1 MRKKVSTRLFLAII
15 LFAGI
20 VSMKAENPLVE
31 KNTNSGGV
39 IHLNKSTFIEKVFD
53 YEKNSEWKYKG
64 DKPAIVDFFASWC
77 GPCRKLSPLLE
88 EIQNEYN
95 GRLQVYKVD
104 TEKSKD
110 LAAAFGIRS
119 LPTIVF
125 IPMNEEPRAVLGYVP
140 KEQLTKMITDILKVS
155 KQ

>member
-1 MRKKVSTRLFLAII
+1 MRKKVSVFLFSAI
-15 LFAGI
+15 LFFAGI
-20 VSMKAENPLVE
+20 QKMNATEPAEGKTSE
-31 KNTNSGGV
+31 SGV
-39 IHLNKSTFIEKVFD
+39 ITLDKAAFVAQVFD
-53 YEKNSEWKYKG
+53 YENNNNWDYKG
-64 DKPAIVDFFASWC
+64 DMPAILDFYADWC

-88 EIQNEYN
+88 EIQGEYS
-95 GRLQVYKVD
+95 GKLQVYKID
-104 TEKSKD
+104 TEKSKE

-155 KQ
+155 Q

>member
-1 MRKKVSTRLFLAII
+1 MRKKLSVFLFSAIL

-20 VSMKAENPLVE
+20 QQISATEPSEGKTSE
-31 KNTNSGGV
+31 SGV
-39 IHLNKSTFIEKVFD
+39 ITLDKAAFISQVFD
-53 YEKNSEWKYKG
+53 YENNSNWDYKG
-64 DKPAIVDFFASWC
+64 DKPAILDFYADWC

-88 EIQNEYN
+88 ELQGEYA
-95 GRLQVYKVD
+95 GKLQVYKVD
-104 TEKSKD
+104 TEKSKE

-155 KQ
+155 K